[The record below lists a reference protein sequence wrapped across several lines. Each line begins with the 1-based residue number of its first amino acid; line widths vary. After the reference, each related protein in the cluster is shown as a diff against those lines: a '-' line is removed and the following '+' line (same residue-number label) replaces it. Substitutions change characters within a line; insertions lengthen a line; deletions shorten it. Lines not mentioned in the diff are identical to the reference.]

1 MSSGRSIRLFLVDG
15 TPTGLLTA
23 EIPNWTGHILVAPR
37 IRIQEALMRPEAL
50 KTGVYLLIGE
60 EAGRS
65 IVYVGEGDCI
75 ADRVKKHA
83 KDEDKDFWERVC
95 LITSKD
101 VNLTKAHVRYLES
114 RLVQIIS
121 ENGRARLV
129 NGNEP
134 PAGSLPEADLSD
146 MEFFLFQLQILL
158 PTVGMDFLRTKS
170 IISTPTLGVTAL
182 YAVPISAQ
190 RVLLT
195 MVHKSSGVDGRAVDD
210 DGEIVVLKGSTG
222 TGSIFKVN
230 QYAHLRQQLLN
241 EGKLESLPGG
251 GIRFLDDVPFRS
263 PSAAA
268 AVLNNR
274 NSSGHANGKLKRP
287 DNPLANGAI
296 LYWKVFLITMRSNSK
311 LDRTLL
317 PRHL

>member
-1 MSSGRSIRLFLVDG
+1 
-15 TPTGLLTA
+15 
-23 EIPNWTGHILVAPR
+23 
-37 IRIQEALMRPEAL
+37 
-50 KTGVYLLIGE
+50 VYFLIGE

-75 ADRVKKHA
+75 ADRIKKHS
-83 KDEDKDFWERVC
+83 KDVDKDFWERVC

-114 RLVQIIS
+114 RLVQIIQN
-121 ENGRARLV
+121 NGRARLI

-146 MEFFLFQLQILL
+146 MEFFLSQLQILL
-158 PTVGMDFLRTKS
+158 PTVGMDFLRAKPTGS
-170 IISTPTLGVTAL
+170 TAVSNTPLDSTPAPT
-182 YAVPISAQ
+182 Q
-190 RVLLT
+190 RVLLS
-195 MVHKSSGVDGRAVDD
+195 MVHKNSGVDGRAVDD

-230 QYAHLRQQLLN
+230 QYAPLRQQLLN
-241 EGKLESLPGG
+241 EGKLESLPDG
-251 GIRFLDDVPFRS
+251 GIRFLDDVPFKS

-274 NSSGHANGKLKRP
+274 NSSGPRE
-287 DNPLANGAI
+287 
-296 LYWKVFLITMRSNSK
+296 WKVEATGQ
-311 LDRTLL
+311 TLGEWRNAL
-317 PRHL
+317 LENVPTIVSQAPAPSSEI

>member
-1 MSSGRSIRLFLVDG
+1 MV
-15 TPTGLLTA
+15 
-23 EIPNWTGHILVAPR
+23 
-37 IRIQEALMRPEAL
+37 RPEAL
-50 KTGVYLLIGE
+50 KTGVYFLVGE

-83 KDEDKDFWERVC
+83 KDVDKEFWERVC

-121 ENGRARLV
+121 NSGRAQIV

-134 PAGSLPEADLSD
+134 PSGSLPEADLSG
-146 MEFFLFQLQILL
+146 MEFFLLQIQILL
-158 PTVGMDFLRTKS
+158 PTVGMEFLRAKPS
-170 IISTPTLGVTAL
+170 ISPPTIASSSNLISDTTLTPS
-182 YAVPISAQ
+182 P

-195 MVHKSSGVDGRAVDD
+195 LNHLSSGVAARAYYE
-210 DGEIVVLKGSTG
+210 DGEIVVLEGSTG
-222 TGSIFKVN
+222 TGSVFKVN
-230 QYAHLRQQLLN
+230 QYAPLRQQLLD
-241 EGKLESLPGG
+241 EGKLEKLPDG
-251 GIRFLDDVPFRS
+251 GIRFLADVVFRS

-274 NSSGHANGKLKRP
+274 NSSGPREWRLEDGQ
-287 DNPLANGAI
+287 
-296 LYWKVFLITMRSNSK
+296 
-311 LDRTLL
+311 TLGEWRDAL
-317 PRHL
+317 LEGSVKI